1 MTYETDGVSESPGAE
16 GAAPAPADSGD
27 WSSLV
32 PTKYQVR
39 DSAGALD
46 QRATVE
52 RLANGY
58 TSLSSRM
65 GEFGMRPEHPDG
77 YKLEKLSADLTRDE
91 VLGDPYLKKTLEKM
105 HGLGLTDDQAS
116 EVLNIALTEFAP
128 QLLADDLRRDVAN
141 VQEELRSAWGD
152 EFGTNLRHAWNAATA
167 LAQKANFDIGEMD
180 RALGNNAAFLRL
192 MAVLGPE
199 IGEDGNVNAGSGTGG
214 VQSIEALETSEA
226 YTNPKHPQHEEVSTR
241 VRNYYARRYP
251 GTREH

>member
-1 MTYETDGVSESPGAE
+1 MTYEADGVSESPGAE
-16 GAAPAPADSGD
+16 GAAPAAAPGEWWTKAPEKYITRSADGNVD
-27 WSSLV
+27 QNATGLKLAEGYAALQDRMRV
-32 PTKYQVR
+32 V
-39 DSAGALD
+39 GAPPKSPQD
-46 QRATVE
+46 
-52 RLANGY
+52 
-58 TSLSSRM
+58 
-65 GEFGMRPEHPDG
+65 

-167 LAQKANFDIGEMD
+167 LAQKANFDLGEMD

-251 GTREH
+251 GAREH

>member
-1 MTYETDGVSESPGAE
+1 MRTVGLPPKSWKEYPLE
-16 GAAPAPADSGD
+16 GLPDSI
-27 WSSLV
+27 
-32 PTKYQVR
+32 
-39 DSAGALD
+39 
-46 QRATVE
+46 
-52 RLANGY
+52 
-58 TSLSSRM
+58 
-65 GEFGMRPEHPDG
+65 
-77 YKLEKLSADLTRDE
+77 TRDE
-91 VLGDPYLKKTLEKM
+91 LMADPATQKMLERF
-105 HGLGLTDDQAS
+105 HGKGMTDDQVTD
-116 EVLNIALTEFAP
+116 VLDYAFNTWAP
-128 QLLADDLRRDVAN
+128 ELLADDLRRDVAN

-251 GTREH
+251 GAREH